1 MTSND
6 AAINLQ
12 KTREDKKFFSFFFKH
27 GGEFGKHLGMILIWI
42 FQLLILW
49 TIFRWS
55 CCYKELKNITG
66 ISGARRLSP
75 EKSISVTIVPTHNIG
90 WLYFQGLL
98 KRFVFRVAGFEA
110 LLSIWMIYFPGP
122 GLSKV
127 VEFMLLGVISFSDH
141 KCNPCPKTWKWYQT
155 SCYYFAVNE
164 EKTWPNSRKNCMDK
178 NSTLVKIDSLEEKV
192 RLNLLPWLEKLFM
205 YLKVNRISESHGRNS
220 VHFE

>member
-1 MTSND
+1 
-6 AAINLQ
+6 
-12 KTREDKKFFSFFFKH
+12 
-27 GGEFGKHLGMILIWI
+27 
-42 FQLLILW
+42 
-49 TIFRWS
+49 
-55 CCYKELKNITG
+55 
-66 ISGARRLSP
+66 
-75 EKSISVTIVPTHNIG
+75 
-90 WLYFQGLL
+90 
-98 KRFVFRVAGFEA
+98 
-110 LLSIWMIYFPGP
+110 MIYFPGP
-122 GLSKV
+122 GLSRV
-127 VEFMLLGVISFSDH
+127 VEFELLGVISFSDH